1 MSEEDKK
8 YDEITDNATDEQ
20 APQLPTQSFTLV
32 LPCIDDTI
40 TVGWSVS
47 NNKFQSYLMEGGFE
61 ESIQDLQKVMEGT
74 V

>member
-1 MSEEDKK
+1 MSEEDRN

-20 APQLPTQSFTLV
+20 APQLPNQSFTLV

-47 NNKFQSYLMEGGFE
+47 NNKFQRHLMEGGFE
-61 ESIQDLQKVMEGT
+61 ESIQDLQKEMEGT